1 MRSRRHRKWRDL
13 SMPLIS
19 EHLRH
24 LDGRGLAVSTIAR
37 HMATIRV
44 FCRFLESNGLTPLNA
59 AEQLSQPASAHTLPG
74 VLRPN
79 QVCDLLAAPQP
90 SDSLYLRDVAMLEM
104 LYGSG
109 LRASEVAALTV
120 DRVHM
125 GLSVVR
131 VLGKGAKERIVPTGR
146 PARHAAQRYIEELR
160 PQLVRRH
167 QPTDH
172 LLLSHTG
179 RPITRVVVW
188 QVVRK
193 HAKAA
198 GLHDVHPHTLRH
210 SFATHLLAG
219 GADLRVVQ
227 ELLGHANIRTTQVYT
242 HVDAARLKKVI
253 EEYHPRG

>member
-1 MRSRRHRKWRDL
+1 MDRHRHRKWRDL
-13 SMPLIS
+13 CLPVIS

-44 FCRFLESNGLTPLNA
+44 FCRFLESTGQTARNA
-59 AEQLSQPASAHTLPG
+59 AELLSQPAASHSLPG
-74 VLRPN
+74 VLRPD
-79 QVCDLLAAPQP
+79 QVRALLAAPREE
-90 SDSLYLRDVAMLEM
+90 SLLYLRDVAMLEL
-104 LYGSG
+104 LYASG
-109 LRASEVAALTV
+109 LRASEVATLTV
-120 DRVHM
+120 DRLHT

-131 VLGKGAKERIVPTGR
+131 VLGKGGRERIVPVGK
-146 PARHAAQRYIEELR
+146 PARGAVQRYLDELR
-160 PQLVRRH
+160 PKLLRRDH
-167 QPTDH
+167 PTDH

-188 QVVRK
+188 QVVTK
-193 HAKAA
+193 HAQSVA
-198 GLHDVHPHTLRH
+198 LHDVHPHTLRH

-227 ELLGHANIRTTQVYT
+227 ELLGHSNIRTTQVYT

-253 EEYHPRG
+253 EKYHPRG

>member
-1 MRSRRHRKWRDL
+1 MARQRHRTWRDL
-13 SMPLIS
+13 TLPLIS

-44 FCRFLESNGLTPLNA
+44 FCRFLESTGRAANNA
-59 AEQLSQPASAHTLPG
+59 AELLSQPAPSHSLPG

-79 QVCDLLAAPQP
+79 QIRSLLAAPQP
-90 SDSLYLRDVAMLEM
+90 GAALYLRDVAMLEL

-109 LRASEVAALTV
+109 LRAGEVASLTV
-120 DRVHM
+120 ERVHM
-125 GLSVVR
+125 RLSVVH
-131 VLGKGAKERIVPTGR
+131 VLGKGGRERIVPTGK
-146 PARHAAQRYIEELR
+146 PARDAVQRYLDELR
-160 PQLVRRH
+160 PKLLRREH
-167 QPTDH
+167 PTDR

-188 QVVRK
+188 QIVTK
-193 HAKAA
+193 HGQSVA
-198 GLHDVHPHTLRH
+198 LHDVHPHTLRH

-227 ELLGHANIRTTQVYT
+227 ELLGHANIRTTQIYT
-242 HVDAARLKKVI
+242 HVDSTRLRKVI
-253 EEYHPRG
+253 TKYHPRG